1 MLLMAL
7 KKPPHPERELS
18 EQSKD
23 AQSRSSRSAV
33 KRARLIAPVRPL
45 QTRGSSRSFA
55 LQSRSRRTVG
65 MPSFDIVSRVD
76 LAEVDNAIA
85 SIKREIS
92 TRFDFKG
99 SKSTIDR
106 DEAEI
111 KLVADDDLKLKQMH
125 ELLKVHMTRRK
136 VEAGALDYKTPEKA
150 AGNTVR
156 QTIALRQGSGADLAR
171 QLVRQIKDSKLKVQA
186 AVQGGELRVSGK
198 KRDDLQ
204 DAIALLRGLKL
215 EQPLQYVNFRE

>member
-1 MLLMAL
+1 
-7 KKPPHPERELS
+7 
-18 EQSKD
+18 
-23 AQSRSSRSAV
+23 
-33 KRARLIAPVRPL
+33 
-45 QTRGSSRSFA
+45 
-55 LQSRSRRTVG
+55 

-125 ELLKVHMTRRK
+125 ELLKVHLTRRK

-156 QTIALRQGSGADLAR
+156 QTIALRQGIGADLAR
-171 QLVRQIKDSKLKVQA
+171 QLTRQIKDSKLKVQA
-186 AVQGGELRVSGK
+186 AVQGGELRITGK

-204 DAIALLRGLKL
+204 AAIGLVRDLKI